1 MLKVVIMIIKL
12 DKIRDVIGFGG
23 KKINEIIDEI
33 GVKLDIE

>member
-1 MLKVVIMIIKL
+1 MSINL
-12 DKIRDVIGFGG
+12 DKIWDVIGLGG